1 MNIAIVDDSA
11 TDRRHLEQILQ
22 KYAAINQLD
31 MNIEHFSGGEAFL
44 NHYQPYQ
51 YTIIFLD
58 IFMNGITGIKTAEI
72 IRETDEESVLVFL
85 TTSEDHRPE
94 AFSVFATLDHILHCR
109 TEKEQYFSFSYDRR
123 EYSLSYAD
131 IEAIETDRNY
141 IVITDKRGASYRTR
155 MTFSSV
161 QEQMDARF
169 LVLMKGIMVNMDY
182 ISQIQDTVCILR
194 DGKTLPVQVKKK
206 KEIQQKWLNYK
217 FAAIRNA
224 TSRWGVKP

>member
-1 MNIAIVDDSA
+1 M
-11 TDRRHLEQILQ
+11 L
-22 KYAAINQLD
+22 
-31 MNIEHFSGGEAFL
+31 
-44 NHYQPYQ
+44 
-51 YTIIFLD
+51 
-58 IFMNGITGIKTAEI
+58 
-72 IRETDEESVLVFL
+72 
-85 TTSEDHRPE
+85 
-94 AFSVFATLDHILHCR
+94 
-109 TEKEQYFSFSYDRR
+109 KE
-123 EYSLSYAD
+123 LPC
-131 IEAIETDRNY
+131 I
-141 IVITDKRGASYRTR
+141 

-206 KEIQQKWLNYK
+206 NEIQQKWLNYK

>member
-1 MNIAIVDDSA
+1 M
-11 TDRRHLEQILQ
+11 
-22 KYAAINQLD
+22 
-31 MNIEHFSGGEAFL
+31 
-44 NHYQPYQ
+44 
-51 YTIIFLD
+51 
-58 IFMNGITGIKTAEI
+58 
-72 IRETDEESVLVFL
+72 FL

-94 AFSVFATLDHILHCR
+94 AFSVFATTYISKPSSREAIFRALDHIFHCR

-141 IVITDKRGASYRTR
+141 IVITDKRGACYRTR